1 MKHKT
6 SILGL
11 VALMV
16 ALAMPANA
24 QTQRQLDNKND
35 LWWNA
40 LELQLANNLD
50 SPVAKIQEAALQH
63 IVFFANNYSDKV
75 DFTDLTPEI
84 MAMYENDELEAKRTL
99 ALVALSAIG
108 NEQTMIRLFDLVK
121 NEQSKRIHDL
131 TLAVLAEY
139 YGG

>member
-6 SILGL
+6 YKMGL
-11 VALMV
+11 VALLV
-16 ALAMPANA
+16 AMALPLNA
-24 QTQRQLDNKND
+24 QAQRQLDNKNN

-40 LELQLANNLD
+40 LEQQLANNLN
-50 SPVAKIQEAALQH
+50 SPIPKIQEAALQH

-84 MAMYENDELEAKRTL
+84 MTMYETETLEAKRTL

-108 NEQTMIRLFDLVK
+108 NEQTMLRLFDLVK
-121 NEQSKRIHDL
+121 NERSKRIHDL

-139 YGG
+139 YGS